1 MNKITSKSTAN
12 TDLKKAE
19 ELMQL
24 IAQITVNKKQLQDTI
39 ANELK
44 AYNEGLKKYEVELL
58 EIANRNRDHFNA
70 DGNFVLEHGYVHEV
84 SNTVVVTTK
93 KFDAM
98 KFQAERPDM
107 IDLLK
112 ALKTAPIKK
121 AFLDKDERKEL
132 KALGIDITTDKN
144 LTVVPDTSKL

>member
-1 MNKITSKSTAN
+1 MTQIKKTTNH

-24 IAQITVNKKQLQDTI
+24 VAQLTQNKKALQDTI

-44 AYNEGLKKYEVELL
+44 AYNEGLKKYSDELL
-58 EIANRNRDHFNA
+58 EIAERRPDLFNA
-70 DGNFVLEHGYVHEV
+70 DGNLVLEHGYVHTV
-84 SNTVVVTTK
+84 NNTVVITTK

-98 KFQAERPDM
+98 IFQQAQPDM
-107 IDLLK
+107 IDLTK

-121 AFLDKDERKEL
+121 AFLDKELRKEL
-132 KALGIDITTDKN
+132 KALGIDITTEQD
-144 LTVVPDTSKL
+144 LQVVPDTKSL